1 MHLYT
6 RSVHVKNDASI
17 SAAIRFATEVCA
29 YVNKTYSTKMRFGI
43 EAFGHAKVHW
53 FMDFDSVDQSLAM
66 HQKMLLD
73 HDFQSL
79 LGKGKDLPFGEDGAM
94 NLSSLCQRDILSVSS
109 EASVQKAAE
118 LMRVN
123 HVGALAL
130 TDPEDP
136 ARVVGVVTDRDLVVN
151 LLAQGRLPGE
161 LPVGAYSHAQL
172 IGVPG
177 SATVHEA
184 IAAMHKHG
192 VRRVFVT
199 EPNGRLLGLLS
210 LDDVLKT
217 LAEDLSGLS
226 QALRMGID
234 LENTRTSPMFNPNE
248 LGGNMYLA
256 QHEP

>member
-1 MHLYT
+1 
-6 RSVHVKNDASI
+6 
-17 SAAIRFATEVCA
+17 
-29 YVNKTYSTKMRFGI
+29 
-43 EAFGHAKVHW
+43 
-53 FMDFDSVDQSLAM
+53 
-66 HQKMLLD
+66 
-73 HDFQSL
+73 
-79 LGKGKDLPFGEDGAM
+79 M

-161 LPVGAYSHAQL
+161 LPIGAYSHAQL

-184 IAAMHKHG
+184 IAAMQKHG

-210 LDDVLKT
+210 MDDVLRA
-217 LAEDLSGLS
+217 LADDLSGLS

-234 LENTRTSPMFNPNE
+234 LESTRTSPMFNPNE
-248 LGGNMYLA
+248 LAGGMYLA

>member
-1 MHLYT
+1 MHL
-6 RSVHVKNDASI
+6 S
-17 SAAIRFATEVCA
+17 
-29 YVNKTYSTKMRFGI
+29 
-43 EAFGHAKVHW
+43 
-53 FMDFDSVDQSLAM
+53 
-66 HQKMLLD
+66 
-73 HDFQSL
+73 
-79 LGKGKDLPFGEDGAM
+79 
-94 NLSSLCQRDILSVSS
+94 NLCLRDILSVSV

-161 LPVGAYSHAQL
+161 YPIGAYSHAQL

-184 IAAMHKHG
+184 IATMQKHG
-192 VRRVFVT
+192 VRRIFVT
-199 EPNGRLLGLLS
+199 EPNGRLMGLLS
-210 LDDVLKT
+210 IDDILST
-217 LAEDLSGLS
+217 LADELGGLS
-226 QALRMGID
+226 QALRIGVDM
-234 LENTRTSPMFNPNE
+234 ENTRTSPMFKPDE
-248 LGGNMYLA
+248 WTSGMYLA

>member
-1 MHLYT
+1 
-6 RSVHVKNDASI
+6 
-17 SAAIRFATEVCA
+17 
-29 YVNKTYSTKMRFGI
+29 
-43 EAFGHAKVHW
+43 
-53 FMDFDSVDQSLAM
+53 
-66 HQKMLLD
+66 
-73 HDFQSL
+73 
-79 LGKGKDLPFGEDGAM
+79 M
-94 NLSSLCQRDILSVSS
+94 NLSNLCQRDVLSVSV

-161 LPVGAYSHAQL
+161 YPIGAYSHAQL

-184 IAAMHKHG
+184 IATMQKHG
-192 VRRVFVT
+192 VRRIFVT
-199 EPNGRLLGLLS
+199 EANGRLMGLLS
-210 LDDVLKT
+210 IDDILST
-217 LAEDLSGLS
+217 LADELGGLS
-226 QALRMGID
+226 QALRIGVDM
-234 LENTRTSPMFNPNE
+234 ENTRTSPMFNPNE
-248 LGGNMYLA
+248 LTSGMYLA